1 MEVLHAAIVSDPRIT
16 RRAGWGERKARQP
29 VNRPKHHGNS
39 LYPRSRCMV
48 RDFPSWCHPA
58 TSQRC
63 IASILLPSHHRSRA
77 RPHLLRNTPRS
88 STAAIA
94 HATPDI
100 PLRDNDTCPASFQRT
115 TNSPPPPSPRKQ
127 LHRPQRRLPRDS
139 PRGLLH
145 TSPACHYPDVRS
157 SWRFVVMHR
166 VVRTWA
172 WGKFIG
178 LGIF

>member
-115 TNSPPPPSPRKQ
+115 TNSPPLPKKAAAPSPTQTPER
-127 LHRPQRRLPRDS
+127 LSPGPFAHRPSLPLLTFHTFG
-139 PRGLLH
+139 PRGDP
-145 TSPACHYPDVRS
+145 SGCIGWY
-157 SWRFVVMHR
+157 
-166 VVRTWA
+166 
-172 WGKFIG
+172 GKFIG
-178 LGIF
+178 PGR